1 LEIYSSG
8 SQYLTGAS
16 AMKSIDEVLQ
26 KARIG
31 DRIYFENIKAIGPD
45 KRVRSIGS
53 VNFTINN

>member
-1 LEIYSSG
+1 
-8 SQYLTGAS
+8 
-16 AMKSIDEVLQ
+16 MKSIDEVLQ